1 MDSKDRTKIAFIV
14 CTNNER
20 YMEECR
26 FYIDRLR
33 VPDGMTI
40 EVLPVK
46 DPKSMTAGYQAAM
59 ASSDAKYKVYLHQDM
74 LLVNREFVP
83 DLLACFREDPALGM
97 IGVAGTEHLVN
108 ADAWRSLDIGGC
120 YSVGTFRGL
129 GSIAV
134 RPEIRN
140 PQGRYQEVDFI
151 DGMLLATSAD
161 LPWDERIEGFHFYDV
176 SQCEQFKRNGY
187 KIAVAR
193 QEQLW
198 SFHDFG
204 PLNLATYR
212 ENQIRFCELYGYAPD
227 PGEDDTQLYRMC
239 DTIAA
244 AVRDRMNVF
253 DLAATEQILAEVDSA
268 IYFNQTLLTA
278 FFLMEVKTLEQ
289 LAGEPSFVAQPLISG
304 GLSAAEAR
312 WLELRLRLI
321 RTIFGYET
329 AAQIAESISCG
340 RYTRSAVIV
349 AALHNIPQE
358 NLGILDAIGAELD
371 RAGAFRQT
379 EWQQQVKSVEEY
391 EREHMPSA
399 EGL

>member
-1 MDSKDRTKIAFIV
+1 
-14 CTNNER
+14 
-20 YMEECR
+20 MEECR

-33 VPDGMTI
+33 VPEGMTT
-40 EVLPVK
+40 EVLQVEN
-46 DPKSMTAGYQAAM
+46 PKSMTTGYQEAM
-59 ASSDAKYKVYLHQDM
+59 VSSDAKYKVYLHQDM
-74 LLVNREFVP
+74 LLVHRDFLS
-83 DLLACFREDPALGM
+83 DLLACFQEDPALGM
-97 IGVAGTEHLVN
+97 VGVAGAEHLAN

-151 DGMLLATSAD
+151 DGMLLATAAD

-176 SQCEQFKRNGY
+176 SQCERFKRNGY

-212 ENQIRFCELYGYAPD
+212 ENQIRFCELYGYRPD

-244 AVRDRMNVF
+244 AVKDRLNSS
-253 DLAATEQILAEVDSA
+253 DLAATEQILKEVDNA
-268 IYFNQTLLTA
+268 IYFNQTLLTS
-278 FFLMEVKTLEQ
+278 FFLMEIYKLEQ
-289 LAGEPSFVAQPLISG
+289 QNGETSL
-304 GLSAAEAR
+304 LREALMTEGFPAVETK
-312 WLELRLRLI
+312 WLKLRLRLI

-329 AAQIAESISCG
+329 AEQIAEGIHAGDYSAF
-340 RYTRSAVIV
+340 AVIV
-349 AALHNIPQE
+349 AAFHNIPQE
-358 NLGILDAIGAELD
+358 DQDVLDAIGSELNKK
-371 RAGAFRQT
+371 GILVSE
-379 EWQQQVKSVEEY
+379 EWEHKIMLVREY
-391 EREHMPSA
+391 EHTYMPSA
-399 EGL
+399 DEL